1 MNPDPASAA
10 FVAPRRR
17 LWTALACAAIVACGI
32 AVYSNSFN
40 GAFIFD
46 DVSAIQENA
55 ALRSPLQSLVPPGKG
70 GDSWPRRP
78 VTNLTF
84 ALNYAFSGLDVRSYH
99 AGNLLIHL
107 LAALTLF
114 GVVRRT
120 LLLPALRERFAGV
133 STALAA
139 AVALI
144 WTVHPLQTESVTY
157 MTQRFESLMGLCCLL
172 TLYGLIRGAS
182 SEMPWRWYGAAIAA
196 CALGMGAKEV
206 MVTAPVTALLYD
218 RAFLSGSFS
227 EAFRRRRFFYLGLA
241 ATWLV
246 IGALLLLYK
255 ASGGAGF
262 GLGIGA
268 WEYART
274 QPGVILR
281 YLRLSFWPNSLCFD
295 YSWPI
300 AASAR
305 QIIPAAA
312 AIAALLAGTLW
323 ALRRASALGFLGAW
337 FFLVLAPSSSFLPI
351 VTEVAAEHRMYLPL
365 AAVVA
370 GAVFAVYWLGE
381 RFVRRVAE
389 SAGTRKLLGSLLA
402 AAALLSATAALGY
415 QTFERNTD
423 YRDAISI
430 WQDTVHKR
438 PGNARALNNLGYAYS
453 ETGHADTAFL
463 YFDKAIELKTGYAE
477 VYNNRGAAFV
487 KIGRPAEAVR
497 DFDKAIELNP
507 GYAAAYNNRAAV
519 RLSAGRYDEALA
531 DCDKAIA
538 LLPEYAQAY
547 GNRGIA
553 LMGLNRLDEA
563 ARDFD
568 KAIEL
573 NPEYA
578 AAYNYRAVLR
588 LRAGR
593 FIEALAD
600 WGRAIALQPGYADAY
615 INRASA
621 WYLMRE
627 YDKAFADLKAYEQLG
642 GRPDPRFVE
651 QLYHEAGRTQ

>member
-1 MNPDPASAA
+1 MNPDPRSADLA
-10 FVAPRRR
+10 APRRR
-17 LWTALACAAIVACGI
+17 LWAALACAAIVAAGI

-70 GDSWPRRP
+70 GDNWPRRP

-84 ALNYAFSGLDVRSYH
+84 ALNYAFSGLDVRTYH

-114 GVVRRT
+114 GLIRRT
-120 LLLPALRERFAGV
+120 LLLPALRDRFAGV
-133 STALAA
+133 SVALAA

-157 MTQRFESLMGLCCLL
+157 MTQRFESLMGLCYLL
-172 TLYGLIRGAS
+172 TLYCLARGAS
-182 SEMPWRWYGAAIAA
+182 SEKPWRWYGAAIAA
-196 CALGMGAKEV
+196 CALGMGAKEA
-206 MVTAPVTALLYD
+206 MVTAPVVALLYD
-218 RAFLSGSFS
+218 RAFLSGSFG

-246 IGALLLLYK
+246 LGAILLLYE

-274 QPGVILR
+274 QPGVILH

-300 AASAR
+300 ATSAW

-312 AIAALLAGTLW
+312 GIAALLAGTLW
-323 ALRRASALGFLGAW
+323 ALCRRPVLGFFGAW
-337 FFLVLAPSSSFLPI
+337 FFLILAPSSSFLPI

-370 GAVFAVYWLGE
+370 AAVFALYWIGKQ
-381 RFVRRVAE
+381 FVRGVAE
-389 SAGTRKLLGSLLA
+389 SAATRKLLGGLLA
-402 AAALLSATAALGY
+402 AAALLSAAAALGY

-430 WQDTVHKR
+430 WQDTVQKL

-453 ETGHADTAFL
+453 ERGRADDAFL
-463 YFDKAIELKTGYAE
+463 CFNKALDLKTDYPEVYNNRGVAFAKIGRPADAVRDLDKAIELKPE
-477 VYNNRGAAFV
+477 
-487 KIGRPAEAVR
+487 
-497 DFDKAIELNP
+497 
-507 GYAAAYNNRAAV
+507 YAAAYNNRAAV

-538 LLPEYAQAY
+538 LLPDYAQAY

-553 LMGLNRLDEA
+553 LMGINRLVEA
-563 ARDFD
+563 ARDLD

-573 NPEYA
+573 SPTFA

-588 LRAGR
+588 LRAGGY
-593 FIEALAD
+593 IEALAD

-627 YDKAFADLKAYEQLG
+627 YDKAFADLKTYEQLG

-651 QLYHEAGRTQ
+651 QLYHDAGRTK